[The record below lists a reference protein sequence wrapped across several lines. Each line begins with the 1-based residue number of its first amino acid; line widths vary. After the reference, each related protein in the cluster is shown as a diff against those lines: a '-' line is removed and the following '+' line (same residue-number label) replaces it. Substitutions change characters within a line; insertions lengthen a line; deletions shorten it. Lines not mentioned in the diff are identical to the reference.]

1 VFIYTK
7 KGWILSLLGGP
18 CQWDKGNDCV
28 NLQGLKDLSM
38 LAKQERFHKLRNLG
52 VSHNLVLHFESLLL
66 TFVICV
72 CVSLSGCTY
81 IRLTHYYW
89 HLHVLMVRERTT
101 TIFSIISS
109 NNCHMPHSSKV
120 VEI

>member
-1 VFIYTK
+1 MFIYTK

-52 VSHNLVLHFESLLL
+52 VSHNLALHFESLLL

-72 CVSLSGCTY
+72 RVSHYPVVHIYVLHTTTGTCTY
-81 IRLTHYYW
+81 
-89 HLHVLMVRERTT
+89 
-101 TIFSIISS
+101 
-109 NNCHMPHSSKV
+109 
-120 VEI
+120 